1 MFGIHGDSVM
11 NLYRD
16 WGLQL
21 GQRICLLGVLSVEHF
36 LPHSLGG
43 GGSKEGPGRV
53 REEETETPNEL
64 LSGNGK

>member
-1 MFGIHGDSVM
+1 M

-53 REEETETPNEL
+53 REEVTQDVHTSL
-64 LSGNGK
+64 ASSSF